1 MFSSK
6 DFNQPQVHAV
16 CFLLTAY
23 LQSAV
28 HHVPSLHGGCIF
40 AINFFAINLFAINL
54 FADSVSARAYSV
66 MVPDNQKAGTLS
78 MGRMVQI
85 PHMQVSSLSSLVF

>member
-40 AINFFAINLFAINL
+40 AINFFAINLFADL
-54 FADSVSARAYSV
+54 VSAHAYSV
-66 MVPDNQKAGTLS
+66 MVPDNQKAGKLS